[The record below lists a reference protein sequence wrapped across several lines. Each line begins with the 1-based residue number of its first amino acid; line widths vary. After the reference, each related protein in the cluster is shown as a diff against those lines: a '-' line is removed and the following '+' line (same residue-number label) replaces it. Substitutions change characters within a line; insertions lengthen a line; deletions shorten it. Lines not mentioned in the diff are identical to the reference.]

1 MPHLISATLTNK
13 AYEVYCK
20 WKTKREASAKISL
33 AMCELDSIQELN
45 AALTT
50 QLNIHKARWKWLN
63 KNLQREMDLK
73 EIQDAHTILD
83 LSTQHD
89 HLYYRRDD

>member
-1 MPHLISATLTNK
+1 MPHLISSTLTNK

-63 KNLQREMDLK
+63 ANLNREIMLK
-73 EIQDAHTILD
+73 EKTSQEILD

>member
-20 WKTKREASAKISL
+20 WKSKREASAKISL

-45 AALTT
+45 TALNT

-63 KNLQREMDLK
+63 KNLQREMEWK
-73 EIQDAHTILD
+73 EKNATEILQYAC
-83 LSTQHD
+83 QHD
-89 HLYYRRDD
+89 HLYYRRD

>member
-1 MPHLISATLTNK
+1 MPHLISATLTDK

-20 WKTKREASAKISL
+20 WKTSREASAKISL
-33 AMCELDSIQELN
+33 AMVELAGIMELN
-45 AALTT
+45 EALST

-63 KNLQREMDLK
+63 KNLNREMMLK
-73 EIQDAHTILD
+73 EKTPEEILA

-89 HLYYRRDD
+89 HLYYRRDV

>member
-1 MPHLISATLTNK
+1 MPHLISATLSDQ

-20 WKTKREASAKISL
+20 WKSNRSASAKISL
-33 AMCELDSIQELN
+33 AMSELDSIQELN
-45 AALTT
+45 EALST

-63 KNLQREMDLK
+63 NNLQKEMDLK
-73 EIQDAHTILD
+73 ECNAEKILN

-89 HLYYRRDD
+89 HLYYRRVD

>member
-1 MPHLISATLTNK
+1 MPHLISATLSNK

-63 KNLQREMDLK
+63 QKLQREMDLK
-73 EIQDAHTILD
+73 ECDADRILE
-83 LSTQHD
+83 LACQND
-89 HLYYRRDD
+89 HLYYRRE

>member
-1 MPHLISATLTNK
+1 MPHLISATLSDQ

-20 WKTKREASAKISL
+20 WKTNREASAKISL
-33 AMCELDSIQELN
+33 AMVELAGIMELN
-45 AALTT
+45 EALTT

-63 KNLQREMDLK
+63 QNLQREMDLK
-73 EIQDAHTILD
+73 ECTGEKILN

-89 HLYYRRDD
+89 HLYYRRDV

>member
-33 AMCELDSIQELN
+33 AMCELASIQDLN
-45 AALTT
+45 VALST
-50 QLNIHKARWKWLN
+50 QLDIHKSRWKWLN
-63 KNLQREMDLK
+63 QNLNREMMLK
-73 EIQDAHTILD
+73 EKTPEEILD
-83 LSTQHD
+83 LATQHD
-89 HLYYRRDD
+89 HLYYRRE

>member
-1 MPHLISATLTNK
+1 MPHLISATLTDA

-33 AMCELDSIQELN
+33 AMSELASIQELN
-45 AALTT
+45 EALAT

-63 KNLQREMDLK
+63 QNLNREMMLK
-73 EIQDAHTILD
+73 EKTPEEYWILQHNMTICIIEGTD
-83 LSTQHD
+83 
-89 HLYYRRDD
+89 

>member
-63 KNLQREMDLK
+63 ANLNREIMLK
-73 EIQDAHTILD
+73 EKTSQEILD
-83 LSTQHD
+83 LSTQDD

>member
-1 MPHLISATLTNK
+1 MPHLISATLSNK

-20 WKTKREASAKISL
+20 WKTRREASAKISL

-63 KNLQREMDLK
+63 QNLNREMMLK
-73 EIQDAHTILD
+73 EKTPKEILE
-83 LSTQHD
+83 LATQND
-89 HLYYRRDD
+89 HLYYRRDV

>member
-1 MPHLISATLTNK
+1 MPHLISATLSDK

-50 QLNIHKARWKWLN
+50 QLNIHKARWKWLSVT
-63 KNLQREMDLK
+63 LQREMDLK
-73 EIQDAHTILD
+73 EKNAEEILE
-83 LSTQHD
+83 LSCQHD
-89 HLYYRRDD
+89 HLYYRRDV

>member
-1 MPHLISATLTNK
+1 MPHLISATLSNK

-20 WKTKREASAKISL
+20 WKSKREASAKISL

-63 KNLQREMDLK
+63 NNLGREMVFGELDSFKIL
-73 EIQDAHTILD
+73 ELACQD
-83 LSTQHD
+83 D
-89 HLYYRRDD
+89 HLYYRRD

>member
-1 MPHLISATLTNK
+1 MPHLISATLSNK

-45 AALTT
+45 TALAT
-50 QLNIHKARWKWLN
+50 QLNIYKARWKWLN
-63 KNLQREMDLK
+63 QKLQREMDLK
-73 EIQDAHTILD
+73 ENNADRILEFACQD
-83 LSTQHD
+83 D
-89 HLYYRRDD
+89 HLYYRRVD

>member
-1 MPHLISATLTNK
+1 MPHLISATLSNK
-13 AYEVYCK
+13 AYEVYNK
-20 WKTKREASAKISL
+20 WKTNREASAKISL

-45 AALTT
+45 AALST

-73 EIQDAHTILD
+73 ECDAEKILN

-89 HLYYRRDD
+89 HLYYRNVD